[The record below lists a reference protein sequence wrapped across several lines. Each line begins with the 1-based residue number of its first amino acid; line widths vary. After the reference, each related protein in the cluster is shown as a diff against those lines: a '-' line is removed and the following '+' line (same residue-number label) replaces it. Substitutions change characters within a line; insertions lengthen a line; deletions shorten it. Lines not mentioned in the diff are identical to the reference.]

1 VIYQALKNGASG
13 RDPALHGAW
22 KCSHIAEYAALSK
35 APCAFTRRKRL
46 RARADSLIRPMHWK
60 AGHTQPENQKGGAM
74 KKILTALFVSI
85 VVVSFA
91 QAQSIQMK
99 LGHFAAESHP
109 GNIASKMFADAV
121 EKRTDGK
128 VKISIYPNNALG
140 SPPEVLEQNILG
152 AVDMSLPTQ
161 GQLGKYSKKFNCV
174 MLPFMYENYA
184 QADKVLD
191 GPFIGWAAPDLD
203 KAGLVFLSNWEW
215 GFRNL
220 TNSKKPVNSPDDV
233 KGLKVRTPPE
243 LPTQAAMEAL
253 GAVVATINFNELQMA
268 LKQGVVDGQENP
280 VAVIYS
286 NQLYESQKHLAMTG
300 HNYNTMV
307 HVISKKV
314 WDKLTPEQQKII
326 KEESARAGNWM
337 RKTVRDAEAD
347 QIEKLKQAGVQVTY
361 PDKAKFKAL
370 MKPAYDRMNAI
381 AGEENITAFV
391 KMVEAA
397 K

>member
-1 VIYQALKNGASG
+1 
-13 RDPALHGAW
+13 
-22 KCSHIAEYAALSK
+22 
-35 APCAFTRRKRL
+35 
-46 RARADSLIRPMHWK
+46 
-60 AGHTQPENQKGGAM
+60 M
-74 KKILTALFVSI
+74 KKLIAILVFFVVLLPWAHAKAAGPAPI
-85 VVVSFA
+85 E
-91 QAQSIQMK
+91 MK
-99 LGHFAAESHP
+99 LGHFAADSHP
-109 GNIASKMFADAV
+109 GNIASKMFAEAV
-121 EKRTDGK
+121 EKRTNGQI
-128 VKISIYPNNALG
+128 KIVIYPNNALG

-174 MLPFMYENYA
+174 MLPFIFENYA

-191 GPFIGWAAPDLD
+191 GPFIKWAVSDLD

-220 TNSKKPVNSPDDV
+220 TNNKHPVNKPDDV
-233 KGLKVRTPPE
+233 KGLKIRTPPE

-280 VAVIYS
+280 IAVIYA
-286 NQLYESQKHLAMTG
+286 NHIYETQKYLAMTG

-326 KEESARAGNWM
+326 KEESTKAGNWM
-337 RKTVRDAEAD
+337 RKSVRDAEAE
-347 QIEKLKQAGVQVTY
+347 QIEQLKKFGMEVTY
-361 PDKAKFKAL
+361 PDKSQFKKL

-381 AGEENITAFV
+381 AGEENINAFV
-391 KMVEAA
+391 KMVEEA

>member
-1 VIYQALKNGASG
+1 
-13 RDPALHGAW
+13 
-22 KCSHIAEYAALSK
+22 
-35 APCAFTRRKRL
+35 
-46 RARADSLIRPMHWK
+46 
-60 AGHTQPENQKGGAM
+60 M
-74 KKILTALFVSI
+74 KKIVLMILLLS
-85 VVVSFA
+85 VVCIPFA
-91 QAQSIQMK
+91 HAGSVKPVEMK
-99 LGHFAAESHP
+99 LGHFAADSHP
-109 GNIASKMFADAV
+109 GNIASKMFAEAV
-121 EKRTDGK
+121 EKRTNGAIK
-128 VKISIYPNNALG
+128 VTIYPNNALG

-174 MLPFMYENYA
+174 MLPFVFNDYA

-191 GPFIGWAAPDLD
+191 GPFLEWAAPDLD

-220 TNSKKPVNSPDDV
+220 TNSKHPVNVPADV

-280 VAVIYS
+280 IAVIYS
-286 NQLYESQKHLAMTG
+286 NKIYETQKYLAMTG
-300 HNYNTMV
+300 HNYNCMV

-314 WDKLTPEQQKII
+314 WDKLTKEQQEIVR
-326 KEESARAGNWM
+326 EESKKAGDWM
-337 RKTVRDAEAD
+337 RKSIRDEEAN
-347 QIEKLKQAGVQVTY
+347 QIGKLKEFGMEVTY
-361 PDKAKFKAL
+361 PDKKEFKKL
-370 MKPAYDRMNAI
+370 MKPAYDRMKAV
-381 AGEENITAFV
+381 AGEENIAAFV
-391 KMVEAA
+391 EMVEKA

>member
-1 VIYQALKNGASG
+1 
-13 RDPALHGAW
+13 
-22 KCSHIAEYAALSK
+22 
-35 APCAFTRRKRL
+35 
-46 RARADSLIRPMHWK
+46 
-60 AGHTQPENQKGGAM
+60 M
-74 KKILTALFVSI
+74 KKLL
-85 VVVSFA
+85 VVLVVLVAFLSVNQTNTYSA
-91 QAQSIQMK
+91 DIQMK

-109 GNIASKMFADAV
+109 GNVASKMFAEAV
-121 EKRTDGK
+121 EKRTEGK
-128 VKISIYPNNALG
+128 IKIIIYPNNALG

-174 MLPFMYENYA
+174 MLPFLYENYA
-184 QADKVLD
+184 HADKVLD
-191 GPFIGWAAPDLD
+191 GEFIKWAVPDLD

-220 TNSKKPVNSPDDV
+220 TNNKRPVKTPDDV
-233 KGLKVRTPPE
+233 KGLKIRTPPE

-280 VAVIYS
+280 IAVIYA
-286 NQLYESQKHLAMTG
+286 NQLYESQKYLTMTG

-314 WDKLTPEQQKII
+314 WDKITPEQQKII
-326 KEESARAGNWM
+326 KEESTKAGNWM
-337 RKTVRDAEAD
+337 RKAVRDAEAD
-347 QIEKLKQAGVQVTY
+347 QIEKLKKLGVEITL
-361 PDKAKFKAL
+361 PDKSQFKKL

>member
-1 VIYQALKNGASG
+1 
-13 RDPALHGAW
+13 
-22 KCSHIAEYAALSK
+22 
-35 APCAFTRRKRL
+35 
-46 RARADSLIRPMHWK
+46 
-60 AGHTQPENQKGGAM
+60 M
-74 KKILTALFVSI
+74 KKLLVILLLSVFFIPAVYAGEAKPI
-85 VVVSFA
+85 E
-91 QAQSIQMK
+91 MK
-99 LGHFAAESHP
+99 LGHFAADAHP
-109 GNIASKMFADAV
+109 GNLASKMFAEAV
-121 EKRTDGK
+121 EKRTNGAIK
-128 VKISIYPNNALG
+128 VTIYPNNALG

-174 MLPFMYENYA
+174 MLPFVFNDYA

-191 GPFIGWAAPDLD
+191 GVFLKWAAPDLD

-220 TNSKKPVNSPDDV
+220 TNSKRPVNVPADV

-280 VAVIYS
+280 IAVIHS
-286 NQLYESQKHLAMTG
+286 NKIYETQKYLAITG
-300 HNYNTMV
+300 HNYNSMV

-314 WDKLTPEQQKII
+314 WDKLTPAQQKIV
-326 KEESARAGNWM
+326 KEESKKAGNWM
-337 RKTVRDAEAD
+337 RKTYRDAESK
-347 QIEKLKQAGVQVTY
+347 QISELKGFGMEVTY
-361 PDKAKFKAL
+361 PNKAEFKKL
-370 MKPAYDRMNAI
+370 MKPAYDRMKAI
-381 AGEENITAFV
+381 ADEKNIAAFI
-391 KMVEAA
+391 KMVDEA

>member
-1 VIYQALKNGASG
+1 MNNHSWLVSFK
-13 RDPALHGAW
+13 
-22 KCSHIAEYAALSK
+22 
-35 APCAFTRRKRL
+35 RKE
-46 RARADSLIRPMHWK
+46 K
-60 AGHTQPENQKGGAM
+60 KM
-74 KKILTALFVSI
+74 KKIMVLVLLTAVLVLFQNVTAADSGVI
-85 VVVSFA
+85 E
-91 QAQSIQMK
+91 MK
-99 LGHFAAESHP
+99 LGHFAADSHP
-109 GNIASKMFADAV
+109 GNLAAKMFAEGVA
-121 EKRTDGK
+121 KRTNGK
-128 VKISIYPNNALG
+128 IKITIFANNALG

-174 MLPFMYENYA
+174 MLPFMFANYA

-191 GPFIGWAAPDLD
+191 GPFIKWAVPDLE
-203 KAGLVFLSNWEW
+203 KTGLVFLSNWEW

-220 TNSKKPVNSPDDV
+220 TNNKHAVNTPEDV
-233 KGLKVRTPPE
+233 KGLKIRTPPE

-286 NQLYESQKHLAMTG
+286 NKLYEFQKYLAMTG
-300 HNYNTMV
+300 HNYNSMV

-326 KEESARAGNWM
+326 KEESKKAGDYM
-337 RKTVRDAEAD
+337 RKAVRDSEAD
-347 QIEKLKQAGVQVTY
+347 QIKQLQAAGMEVTY
-361 PDKAKFKAL
+361 PDKSKFKAL
-370 MKPAYDRMNAI
+370 MGPAYDRMKPT
-381 AGEENITAFV
+381 AGAENIAEFT
-391 KMVEAA
+391 KMVNAA

>member
-1 VIYQALKNGASG
+1 MKKLMAILVLFVVFV
-13 RDPALHGAW
+13 PLTH
-22 KCSHIAEYAALSK
+22 
-35 APCAFTRRKRL
+35 L
-46 RARADSLIRPMHWK
+46 RAAEP
-60 AGHTQPENQKGGAM
+60 AA
-74 KKILTALFVSI
+74 
-85 VVVSFA
+85 
-91 QAQSIQMK
+91 IQMK

-109 GNIASKMFADAV
+109 GNVAVKMFADAV
-121 EKRTDGK
+121 EKRTNGK
-128 VKISIYPNNALG
+128 IKIANYPNNALG

-174 MLPFMYENYA
+174 MLPFLYENYA
-184 QADKVLD
+184 HADKVLD
-191 GPFIGWAAPDLD
+191 GPFIKWAAPDLD

-220 TNSKKPVNSPDDV
+220 TNSKRPVNKPEDV
-233 KGLKVRTPPE
+233 KGLKIRTPPE

-253 GAVVATINFNELQMA
+253 GAVVATISFSELQMA

-280 VAVIYS
+280 IAVIYA
-286 NQLYESQKHLAMTG
+286 NKLYETQKYLTMTG

-314 WDKLTPEQQKII
+314 WDKLTPDQQKII
-326 KEESARAGNWM
+326 KEESVKAGNYM
-337 RKTVRDAEAD
+337 RKAVRDGEAQEIAELK
-347 QIEKLKQAGVQVTY
+347 KLGVEVST
-361 PDKAKFKAL
+361 PDKAPFKKL
-370 MKPAYDRMNAI
+370 MGPAYDRMKAI
-381 AGEENITAFV
+381 ADEENINAFV

>member
-1 VIYQALKNGASG
+1 MIPFQLIFFRISKHHQRRRKMKRLAMLLVVSVVFIPLASG
-13 RDPALHGAW
+13 
-22 KCSHIAEYAALSK
+22 SVTQAA
-35 APCAFTRRKRL
+35 A
-46 RARADSLIRPMHWK
+46 I
-60 AGHTQPENQKGGAM
+60 E
-74 KKILTALFVSI
+74 
-85 VVVSFA
+85 
-91 QAQSIQMK
+91 MK
-99 LGHFAAESHP
+99 LGHFAADSHP
-109 GNIASKMFADAV
+109 GNLASKMFAEAV
-121 EKRTDGK
+121 EKRTNGSIK
-128 VKISIYPNNALG
+128 VIIYPNNALG

-174 MLPFMYENYA
+174 MLPFIFNNYD

-191 GPFIGWAAPDLD
+191 GKFLPWAVSDLD

-220 TNSKKPVNSPDDV
+220 TNSKRPVNVPADV

-268 LKQGVVDGQENP
+268 LKTGVVDGQENP
-280 VAVIYS
+280 IAVIYS
-286 NQLYESQKHLAMTG
+286 NKIYETQKYLAMTG

-314 WDKLTPEQQKII
+314 WDKLTPPQQAIV
-326 KEESARAGNWM
+326 KEESKRAGDWM
-337 RKTVRDAEAD
+337 RKTCRDEETD
-347 QIEKLKQAGVQVTY
+347 QISQLKKFGMEITY
-361 PDKAKFKAL
+361 PDKSEFKKL
-370 MKPAYDRMNAI
+370 MKPAYDRMKAI
-381 AGEENITAFV
+381 ADEDNIAAFI
-391 KMVEAA
+391 KMVDEA

>member
-1 VIYQALKNGASG
+1 
-13 RDPALHGAW
+13 
-22 KCSHIAEYAALSK
+22 
-35 APCAFTRRKRL
+35 
-46 RARADSLIRPMHWK
+46 
-60 AGHTQPENQKGGAM
+60 M
-74 KKILTALFVSI
+74 KKVLALVLLLAVCIPFQNAKAVPSDVI
-85 VVVSFA
+85 E
-91 QAQSIQMK
+91 MK
-99 LGHFAAESHP
+99 LGHFAADAHP
-109 GNIASKMFADAV
+109 GNLASKMFAEAV
-121 EKRTDGK
+121 EKRTNGK
-128 VKISIYPNNALG
+128 IKITIYPNNALG

-174 MLPFMYENYA
+174 MLPFIYDNYA
-184 QADKVLD
+184 HADKVLD
-191 GPFIGWAAPDLD
+191 GKFLPWAVPELD
-203 KAGLVFLSNWEW
+203 QAGLVFLSNWEW

-220 TNSKKPVNSPDDV
+220 TNSKHPVNVPADV

-286 NQLYESQKHLAMTG
+286 NKLYETQKYLAMTG

-314 WDKLTPEQQKII
+314 WDKLTPEQQAVI
-326 KEESARAGNWM
+326 KEESKRAGDWM

-347 QIEKLKQAGVQVTY
+347 QLKQLQAQGMEITY

-370 MKPAYDRMNAI
+370 MPPAYDRMKPV
-381 AGEENITAFV
+381 AGEENIAAFIKIV
-391 KMVEAA
+391 DEAR
-397 K
+397 